1 MTAITSTTPSA
12 SQLARL
18 LATLQARN
26 SRAQATEAAAPDLR
40 NADRA
45 ADALATAA
53 PSTQIRGGATVSR
66 LAPVLSAPAAPEPST
81 AALQTLHAALDGD
94 AGPPAEMAVFMQS
107 VVRTIGEQELPSL
120 RGTDLPAAGLDDD
133 APSPTPPA
141 ALQDTF
147 KSLIGL
153 QSQDGEL
160 VFPTVKAREALS
172 GLITPTTDGQE
183 PLGTLLSDTPAI
195 ASVIDEANAMNDEE
209 LSVRMNSDPRF
220 AVVLLLIA
228 FLMKLA
234 ASQREQAAGMLVFAE
249 KSVHD
254 MGERMVDSA
263 KQQQLAKVV
272 ALVVVVV
279 VSTVAVGVGA
289 KAAARN
295 IKSIE
300 RNQVN
305 TNRLHKDVA
314 ENELKLASGVNDP
327 KAKTPVPLESAE
339 RHELRVAIARD
350 NNQAAV
356 LSAEHAVTQ
365 TNAAVANQAGQ
376 MLGQA
381 SNAAGNLAGS
391 GHEIEAAN
399 LTARQ
404 EKRRADA
411 SAGQQ
416 VSQSI
421 GQNTT
426 KVDESG
432 QALFRQA
439 QQAEQDKADA
449 RNAIASHIGR

>member
-1 MTAITSTTPSA
+1 MIAINPVVPSA
-12 SQLARL
+12 SQPSRL
-18 LATLQARN
+18 LANLQAQTTPAQTT
-26 SRAQATEAAAPDLR
+26 RAPTAPDLR

-45 ADALATAA
+45 ADALVTSLPRAQA
-53 PSTQIRGGATVSR
+53 R
-66 LAPVLSAPAAPEPST
+66 ST
-81 AALQTLHAALDGD
+81 AASRSLPTLNEPSAPVPTHAALQDLHAALDMSTD
-94 AGPPAEMAVFMQS
+94 PRTDLAVFMRS
-107 VVRTIGEQELPSL
+107 VIGSVGAQERPSL
-120 RGTDLPAAGLDDD
+120 RGTDLPPTERDET
-133 APSPTPPA
+133 PSPVPAA
-141 ALQDTF
+141 ALQEQF

-153 QSQDGEL
+153 QSHNGEL

-183 PLGTLLSDTPAI
+183 PLGALLSDTPAI
-195 ASVIDEANAMNDEE
+195 ASVIDEANALNDEE

-220 AVVLLLIA
+220 AFVLLLIA

-263 KQQQLAKVV
+263 RQQQLAKVV

-300 RNQVN
+300 RNQGN
-305 TNRLHKDVA
+305 TNRLHKESA
-314 ENELKLASGVNDP
+314 ENELRLASGVTDP
-327 KAKTPVPLESAE
+327 RAKTPVPLTSAE
-339 RHELRVAIARD
+339 RHQLREAIARD
-350 NNQAAV
+350 NNRAAV

-365 TNAAVANQAGQ
+365 TDAAVINQAGQ
-376 MLGQA
+376 MLGHA
-381 SNAAGNLAGS
+381 GNAAGNLAGS

-421 GQNTT
+421 GQNTS
-426 KVDESG
+426 KVDESS

-449 RNAIASHIGR
+449 RNAITSHIGR